1 MLPYIICKRAFDIFA
16 SGIGLILLAPIL
28 ALLVLLIS
36 LDSTG
41 SPIFKQERVGRGGVV
56 FRIYKLRTMTVSVRP
71 DSQQITVGADPRITR
86 FGAFLRK
93 WKLDE
98 LPQLWNVLFGQMSL
112 VGPRPEVPKYVAH
125 YPADL
130 RDVVLSVRP
139 GITDPCSLRLGNES
153 ELLGQASDPHKFYIE
168 HLLPRKLDIYVKYV
182 LNQSFYKDLKIIF
195 ATFIIIIMQN
205 NKEI

>member
-1 MLPYIICKRAFDIFA
+1 M
-16 SGIGLILLAPIL
+16 LAPIL

-98 LPQLWNVLFGQMSL
+98 LPQLWNVLLGQMSL